1 MVAIRSGSLSAEH
14 RTGRDDRRSAF
25 RLRER
30 PAACGR
36 FALWLAPL
44 ARTKLVTTARVVAVV
59 LAIGYVIGLAAALA
73 AGGGPMPDLT
83 TLSGLAHAFS
93 TPRVML
99 VGWVHYLAFDL
110 WVGAWEAEEA
120 GRCRMP
126 HAALVPCLVLTFLA
140 GPVGLLLFLVLRA
153 KWRPSA

>member
-1 MVAIRSGSLSAEH
+1 MMTDDQLFSLANAVPLV
-14 RTGRDDRRSAF
+14 GW
-25 RLRER
+25 
-30 PAACGR
+30 
-36 FALWLAPL
+36 FALLLAPL
-44 ARTKLVTTARVVAVV
+44 ARTTLVTTARGVAVV
-59 LAIGYVIGLAAALA
+59 LAVGYALGIAVALA
-73 AGGGPMPDLT
+73 AGSGAMPDLA

-110 WVGAWEAEEA
+110 WVGAWEVEDA
-120 GRCRMP
+120 GRRGMP

-140 GPVGLLLFLVLRA
+140 GPVGLLLFLVLRV

>member
-1 MVAIRSGSLSAEH
+1 M
-14 RTGRDDRRSAF
+14 TDDRLFGFANA
-25 RLRER
+25 L
-30 PAACGR
+30 PLVGW
-36 FALWLAPL
+36 FALLMAPL
-44 ARTKLVTTARVVAVV
+44 ARSKLIAAARVVAVV
-59 LAIGYVIGLAAALA
+59 LAGSYVVGIAAALT
-73 AGGGPMPDLT
+73 AGGGPMLDLT

-93 TPRVML
+93 MPRVML

-120 GRCRMP
+120 GRRGVP
-126 HAALVPCLVLTFLA
+126 HAALVPCLILTFLA

>member
-1 MVAIRSGSLSAEH
+1 M
-14 RTGRDDRRSAF
+14 TDDRLFGFANA
-25 RLRER
+25 L
-30 PAACGR
+30 PLVGW
-36 FALWLAPL
+36 FALLLAPL
-44 ARTKLVTTARVVAVV
+44 ARPTLVAAARVVAVV
-59 LAIGYVIGLAAALA
+59 LAVSYVTGIAAALV
-73 AGGGPMPDLT
+73 AGGGPMPDVM

-120 GRCRMP
+120 GRRGMP
-126 HAALVPCLVLTFLA
+126 HAALVPCLVLTFLS
-140 GPVGLLLFLVLRA
+140 GPVGLLLFLVLRV

>member
-1 MVAIRSGSLSAEH
+1 M
-14 RTGRDDRRSAF
+14 TDDQLFGFANA
-25 RLRER
+25 L
-30 PAACGR
+30 PLVGW
-36 FALWLAPL
+36 FALLLAPL
-44 ARTKLVTTARVVAVV
+44 ARITLVAAARVVAVV
-59 LAIGYVIGLAAALA
+59 LAVSYVTGIAAALV
-73 AGGGPMPDLT
+73 AGGGPIPDVM

-120 GRCRMP
+120 GRRGMP

-140 GPVGLLLFLVLRA
+140 GPVGLLLFLVLRV

>member
-1 MVAIRSGSLSAEH
+1 M
-14 RTGRDDRRSAF
+14 TDDRLFGFANA
-25 RLRER
+25 L
-30 PAACGR
+30 PLVGW
-36 FALWLAPL
+36 FALLLAPL
-44 ARTKLVTTARVVAVV
+44 ARTTLVVAARVVAVV
-59 LAIGYVIGLAAALA
+59 LAVSYMIGIAAALA
-73 AGGGPMPDLT
+73 AGGGPMPDFT

-120 GRCRMP
+120 GRRGMP

-140 GPVGLLLFLVLRA
+140 GPVGLLLFLVLRI